1 MNKET
6 VNVLKT
12 YTYTAQKNFRGFKRI
27 YVTSYPVKK
36 YMKAADA
43 LAAKRPDNFSG
54 LQVNLNVVQI
64 ENENGNYN
72 AIRVVIDGSV
82 VGTIWEDNQYYK
94 AVRDGLVKE
103 VYARCDQ
110 RIVVGKGKS
119 ETRNQVILFARM

>member
-27 YVTSYPVKK
+27 YVASYPVKK

-110 RIVVGKGKS
+110 KIVVGKGKS
-119 ETRNQVILFARM
+119 ETRNQVMLFARM

>member
-110 RIVVGKGKS
+110 KIVVGKGKS
-119 ETRNQVILFARM
+119 ETRNQVMLFARM